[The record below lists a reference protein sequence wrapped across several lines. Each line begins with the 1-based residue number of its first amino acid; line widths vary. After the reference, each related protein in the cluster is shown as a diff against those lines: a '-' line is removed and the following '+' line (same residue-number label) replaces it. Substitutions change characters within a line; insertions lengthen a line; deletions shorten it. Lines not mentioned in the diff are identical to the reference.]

1 MVSGAWFAPL
11 PGQAVTGES
20 FGAAGNA
27 DFGGSDSDLTLVGF
41 YSIPVLPGNYTVE
54 VEGVNA
60 TFDGGSRLNPLDPPV
75 PMPGGTPEFFDGAE
89 SSTDTPAN
97 STPVTVT
104 AGITTANID
113 IILNGTDPRFDQF
126 ESAQILSVPA
136 WRVNLFL
143 WIREEGWRL
152 PEPGETA

>member
-1 MVSGAWFAPL
+1 MDIL
-11 PGQAVTGES
+11 
-20 FGAAGNA
+20 
-27 DFGGSDSDLTLVGF
+27 LKR
-41 YSIPVLPGNYTVE
+41 E
-54 VEGVNA
+54 VDIQPFE
-60 TFDGGSRLNPLDPPV
+60 TDTR
-75 PMPGGTPEFFDGAE
+75 EFFDSAE

-104 AGITTANID
+104 AGVTTANID

-126 ESAQILSVPA
+126 ESARLLSVPV

-143 WIREEGWRL
+143 WVREEGWRL